1 MINYFPSQVK
11 GFAILHIC
19 FSQRIRR
26 ELFLVDNSCCR
37 RDVGIPPYRFVSN
50 FQSCIVGRPDPR
62 PPLVQTADLYCSKI
76 QHSRLPNYL
85 SLRRPLAACGNPF
98 PRREQLRFKFVIGKH
113 VRIRSLFF
121 DIAIPT
127 ARSTGCHATQAH
139 WLAMTALYYSPRF
152 RQKLF
157 DIATFYCRR
166 AEVCPPY
173 DGQYN
178 LMTPQ
183 KQFNPSAEPTHF
195 LFTFHS
201 SLFSVKKEIFDF
213 FFNNVYALFSLLLST
228 FYGTIKCKTFF
239 RFFPLF
245 IPKERRKIYGF
256 CQLLL
261 EKNTQLYRRNLL

>member
-1 MINYFPSQVK
+1 MRDTRYV
-11 GFAILHIC
+11 FAKSYLISRLPAA
-19 FSQRIRR
+19 
-26 ELFLVDNSCCR
+26 R
-37 RDVGIPPYRFVSN
+37 RDVGIPPYGSAQR

-98 PRREQLRFKFVIGKH
+98 SRREQLRFKFVIGKH

-157 DIATFYCRR
+157 DI
-166 AEVCPPY
+166 V
-173 DGQYN
+173 N
-178 LMTPQ
+178 LYKSTSQ
-183 KQFNPSAEPTHF
+183 NFNPSAEPTHF

-201 SLFSVKKEIFDF
+201 SLLKKKFSISFLIM
-213 FFNNVYALFSLLLST
+213 YMP
-228 FYGTIKCKTFF
+228 FF
-239 RFFPLF
+239 RCFYPHFMV
-245 IPKERRKIYGF
+245 
-256 CQLLL
+256 Q
-261 EKNTQLYRRNLL
+261 